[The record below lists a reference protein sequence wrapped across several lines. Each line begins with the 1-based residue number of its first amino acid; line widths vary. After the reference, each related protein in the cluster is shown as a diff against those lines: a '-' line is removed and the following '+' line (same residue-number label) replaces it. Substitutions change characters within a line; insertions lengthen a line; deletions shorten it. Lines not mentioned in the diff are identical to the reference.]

1 MGLSCKKLVGKQK
14 SIFQKLQNELDAE
27 KKRKKKQEEKDN
39 KKK

>member
-1 MGLSCKKLVGKQK
+1 MGLDCKPCGNLK

-27 KKRKKKQEEKDN
+27 KKRKKRQEEKDN

>member
-1 MGLSCKKLVGKQK
+1 MGLSCKPVGKLG

-39 KKK
+39 KKR